1 MRLARYLCA
10 SLLLC
15 CAATTAALATVRCV
29 KPVPSGS
36 GCWATAFTDLQPALA
51 ASNSGDE
58 IWVATGTYKPT
69 ATTDR
74 TISFAMKDGV
84 AIYGG
89 FNGTETTRSQR
100 DPVANVVTLSGD
112 IGTAGFSGDNSYHVV
127 SAGAS
132 VTLAGI
138 IDGVTVTGGQAD
150 GASPSDK
157 GGGVWINGGS
167 PKLVGVTIS
176 ANFAAVRGGG
186 VR

>member
-1 MRLARYLCA
+1 FVPIAATMGGGHPKRSASMRLARHLTA

-15 CAATTAALATVRCV
+15 FAATTAAFATVRCV

-69 ATTDR
+69 ATADR

-89 FNGTETTRSQR
+89 FIGTETTRSQR
-100 DPVANVVTLSGD
+100 NPIANPVTLSG
-112 IGTAGFSGDNSYHVV
+112 
-127 SAGAS
+127 
-132 VTLAGI
+132 
-138 IDGVTVTGGQAD
+138 
-150 GASPSDK
+150 
-157 GGGVWINGGS
+157 
-167 PKLVGVTIS
+167 
-176 ANFAAVRGGG
+176 
-186 VR
+186 